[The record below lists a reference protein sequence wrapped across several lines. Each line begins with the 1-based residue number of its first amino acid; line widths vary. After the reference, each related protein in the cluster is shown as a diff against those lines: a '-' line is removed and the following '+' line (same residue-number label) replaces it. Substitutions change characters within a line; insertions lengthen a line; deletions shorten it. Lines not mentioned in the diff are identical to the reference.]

1 MLRHPSVQM
10 TTNLLHG
17 FHSKAAQLFQI
28 WDAFPQKR
36 FCLQSKPTHTCL
48 THKAAAM
55 PEVFNS
61 WKTAD
66 TSHRTQHT
74 DTLSTQE
81 MPHFWSD
88 RARDSGCLNSL
99 TMITCSPISTG
110 PLLLPKGA
118 LFFAAG
124 GLLWGDEGVNSWFR
138 SIRVALA
145 RQQHHS
151 RSQRR
156 PFSVSNLHSTLSSQ

>member
-1 MLRHPSVQM
+1 MLRHPIVQM

-36 FCLQSKPTHTCL
+36 FRLQSRPTHTCL
-48 THKAAAM
+48 THKAAVI
-55 PEVFNS
+55 PQVFNS

-81 MPHFWSD
+81 MPDFWSD

-99 TMITCSPISTG
+99 TMVTCSPISTG
-110 PLLLPKGA
+110 PLLPHQGSLI
-118 LFFAAG
+118 LH
-124 GLLWGDEGVNSWFR
+124 SWW
-138 SIRVALA
+138 VALG
-145 RQQHHS
+145 RRGEQLVQVHTGS
-151 RSQRR
+151 TSQAAASL
-156 PFSVSNLHSTLSSQ
+156 SVTAQTL